1 MNRTFRVQLAK
12 MIREKEELG
21 RKLQAA
27 TEAAQGS
34 SSSTSGELQKLAHE
48 NALLRGEKKKLE
60 EQFQVSGRSWLP
72 HPVLVLLPERVAL
85 MTSRPGHQHHHLAA
99 DESPVSRGPISV
111 LIPALQW
118 PLNDRL
124 LFLFLLPTR

>member
-34 SSSTSGELQKLAHE
+34 ASSTSGELQKLAHE

-60 EQFQVSGRSWLP
+60 DQFQVSGR
-72 HPVLVLLPERVAL
+72 LLLAARVAV
-85 MTSRPGHQHHHLAA
+85 MTSRPGHHHLAA
-99 DESPVSRGPISV
+99 DESPVSRGPVFV
-111 LIPALQW
+111 LIPALEW
-118 PLNDRL
+118 PLNHRL
-124 LFLFLLPTR
+124 LFLFLLPTG

>member
-1 MNRTFRVQLAK
+1 LERDKHDALNTQKEAMNRTFRVQLAK
-12 MIREKEELG
+12 MIRDKEELG

-60 EQFQVSGRSWLP
+60 DQFQVSGRSA
-72 HPVLVLLPERVAL
+72 V
-85 MTSRPGHQHHHLAA
+85 MTSRPAHHHLAA
-99 DESPVSRGPISV
+99 DESPVCRGPVFV
-111 LIPALQW
+111 LIPALEW
-118 PLNDRL
+118 PLNHRL
-124 LFLFLLPTR
+124 LFLFLVPTR